1 MCFLCKAILDL
12 SSKGNARVE
21 VGIPV
26 VGSRGHI
33 ADRPLELFAVNKA
46 VVVDVEQSEGS
57 GKGCVVGVVAIR
69 VVAVDVF
76 YTNK

>member
-1 MCFLCKAILDL
+1 
-12 SSKGNARVE
+12 
-21 VGIPV
+21 
-26 VGSRGHI
+26 
-33 ADRPLELFAVNKA
+33 
-46 VVVDVEQSEGS
+46 VVDVEQSEGS